1 MRLRNSLL
9 LSVAI
14 CGLSLGGCAVGPNY
28 HQPDIKLPDSFAAGK
43 KDDAKDTTAKDNDK
57 KKEPAIDAARWWE
70 SLHDEELNKLI
81 ERAIKGNLSLEMA
94 LDRLQQARE
103 EEAVALGG
111 VLPTA
116 SANAG
121 FGRGTGSDLTR
132 GRADAALRGGIDG
145 AGYKQVTDV
154 YGFDAAWELDLFGKY
169 RRAIEAASYDTQAL
183 REARSDVLTT
193 LIADVVR
200 AYTRLRSLQMQQAIL
215 AQNID
220 TMKQY
225 VDVTHARYQRGIT
238 NGLDAALAD
247 RQLESLQAQAAP
259 LGAQA
264 QAAGY
269 TIAVLLGE
277 FPESMTQ
284 ELSVTGTI
292 PTMPA
297 KLTTSVPVELLRT
310 RPDIREAERELAA
323 ATARIGVAEANL
335 FPHVTL
341 LGGAGYQQQG
351 LNVSPSLTSFIWSV
365 GPGIGL
371 PILDF
376 GALDA
381 QVNVT
386 DLRTHEML
394 SNYKLKILS
403 AVKEVDTASSAYAAQ
418 SDRLQHLD
426 IALKASQQA
435 LSLATKRYDR
445 GLTDMLNVID
455 AQRQEFDLEQQ
466 YIVAQQTAAEQ
477 FIALYKA
484 LGSGW
489 EQYQKIPSIRQP
501 LPAVIAAL
509 RRTGTS
515 DDIGQNMMPLQGQ

>member
-1 MRLRNSLL
+1 MRLRNNLL
-9 LSVAI
+9 LGAALCS
-14 CGLSLGGCAVGPNY
+14 LSLSGCAVGPDY
-28 HQPDIKLPDSFAAGK
+28 QMPDVKLPDMFASAK
-43 KDDAKDTTAKDNDK
+43 PDDAKDTATKDSDK
-57 KKEPAIDAARWWE
+57 KEEPAIDAARWWE

-103 EEAVALGG
+103 EETVALGG
-111 VLPTA
+111 ALPTA
-116 SANAG
+116 SADAG
-121 FGRGTGSDLTR
+121 AARGTGTDLTK
-132 GRADAALRGGIDG
+132 GRADGALRAGIDG

-169 RRAIEAASYDTQAL
+169 RRAIEAAGYETESL
-183 REARSDVLTT
+183 EAARNDVLTT
-193 LIADVVR
+193 LISDVVR
-200 AYTRLRSLQMQQAIL
+200 AYVQMRSLQMQQAIL
-215 AQNID
+215 KQNID

-225 VDVTHARYQRGIT
+225 VDVTHKRYERGIT

-259 LGAQA
+259 LTAQEHAA
-264 QAAGY
+264 QY

-277 FPESMTQ
+277 FPESMAQ
-284 ELSVTGTI
+284 ELSATGTI
-292 PTMPA
+292 PALPP
-297 KLTTSVPVELLRT
+297 KLNTGVPVELLRT
-310 RPDIREAERELAA
+310 RPDIREAERDLAA
-323 ATARIGVAEANL
+323 ATARVGVAEANL

-351 LNVSPSLTSFIWSV
+351 LIVSPSLNSFIWSV

-381 QVNVT
+381 QVNVA
-386 DLRTHEML
+386 DLQTHEML

-403 AVKEVDTASSAYAAQ
+403 AVKDVDTASSAYTAQ
-418 SDRLQHLD
+418 SDRLLHLNE
-426 IALKASQQA
+426 ALTSSQQA
-435 LSLATKRYDR
+435 LSLATQRYDR

-466 YIVAQQTAAEQ
+466 YIIAQQTAAEQ

-489 EQYQKIPSIRQP
+489 EKYQDIPPAPTP
-501 LPAVIAAL
+501 LPALIAAL
-509 RRTGTS
+509 TQ
-515 DDIGQNMMPLQGQ
+515 I